1 MSRQRFCR
9 DGVDKSAGAEI
20 IFFGFRNGGG
30 FKSGQNVLHILR
42 AEKMARQI
50 VGKNIFADLFSDTV
64 KAVFNGLAPDK
75 KQSARP
81 QSPIYFADD
90 PPRLQIAEIMQG

>member
-64 KAVFNGLAPDK
+64 KAVW
-75 KQSARP
+75 
-81 QSPIYFADD
+81 
-90 PPRLQIAEIMQG
+90 PPSCPRRRRR